1 MDARSSRAPLPDF
14 RLPASTGQ
22 TLSQDSFRGKV
33 PVAIVFLAGLDENR
47 DLIGTMNEAL
57 PRFGSE
63 RAQILAVAPAS
74 ADDVR
79 AFAEA
84 NDVVMPILADA
95 GGEMATAYGV
105 ESDQPWAVVAD
116 AEGRQVER
124 LDRLGEDGVTSLL
137 RIVGDLGVGS
147 KVEPEGE

>member
-1 MDARSSRAPLPDF
+1 MDREPARVSLPDF
-14 RLPASTGQ
+14 SLPSSTGQ

-47 DLIGTMNEAL
+47 DLVEAMNDAL

-74 ADDVR
+74 ADEVR
-79 AFAEA
+79 SFAEA

-95 GGEMATAYGV
+95 GGEMATAYGAGAN
-105 ESDQPWAVVAD
+105 EPSAVVVD
-116 AEGRQVER
+116 AEGREVER
-124 LDRLGEDGVTSLL
+124 FDSLGDADDVASLL
-137 RIVGDLGVGS
+137 GVVKDLGLGS
-147 KVEPEGE
+147 RIEPTG

>member
-14 RLPASTGQ
+14 SLPASTGQ

-47 DLIGTMNEAL
+47 DLIDTMNEAL